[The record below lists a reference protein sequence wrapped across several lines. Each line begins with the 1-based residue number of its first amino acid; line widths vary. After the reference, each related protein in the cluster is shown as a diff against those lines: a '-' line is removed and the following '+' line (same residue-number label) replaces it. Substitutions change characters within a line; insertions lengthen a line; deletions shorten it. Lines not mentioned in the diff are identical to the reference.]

1 MRPAQTRAAVS
12 AATPYRGG
20 VSVQPSEQ
28 HRPAPETDGFS
39 AAPTSGWRHR
49 LTARRQW
56 LAARREQLR
65 RRRILNAVYR
75 STVGVVGLVVVV
87 IGIIAI
93 PYPGPG
99 WAIFFL
105 GLALLA
111 TEFAWAQ
118 RSLRFTKARY
128 DAVMDWLGRQHPA
141 VQALGAVLTA
151 VVVLVTLWV
160 VGAVGWGA
168 ALFGVDR
175 PWLRSPIGIGS

>member
-1 MRPAQTRAAVS
+1 HPHREPVPAHRVPARRLPQDRADRAAAAGERPDRPDRRPQDLRHRPAARRRHRARRRGGAVRPAQTRAAVS

-28 HRPAPETDGFS
+28 HRPAPETHGFS

-111 TEFAWAQ
+111 TEFAWA
-118 RSLRFTKARY
+118 
-128 DAVMDWLGRQHPA
+128 
-141 VQALGAVLTA
+141 
-151 VVVLVTLWV
+151 
-160 VGAVGWGA
+160 
-168 ALFGVDR
+168 
-175 PWLRSPIGIGS
+175 